1 MTRVPKFMLRINVVL
16 YNAQVV
22 QTKNENKNTFAVLHI
37 KDRLKD
43 WHITWDG
50 QNYNNSVNLIF
61 QNYILY

>member
-43 WHITWDG
+43 WHIT
-50 QNYNNSVNLIF
+50 
-61 QNYILY
+61 